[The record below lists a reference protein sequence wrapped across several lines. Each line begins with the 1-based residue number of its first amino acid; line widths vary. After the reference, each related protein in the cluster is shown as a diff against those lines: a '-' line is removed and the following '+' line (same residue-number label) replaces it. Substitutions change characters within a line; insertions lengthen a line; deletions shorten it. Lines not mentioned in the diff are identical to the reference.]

1 MNLISCIWLTLTS
14 IMRGRVGPLID
25 HWQRICILAE
35 RIIKRREAAAVRVP
49 PALRRVFVPTHFN
62 LNLTAPLSP
71 SSHTSSLPD
80 SSQSMIG
87 SLSQSFL
94 GVNHLPYNDGQGDL
108 ARLTNTLRAVI
119 EISETCW
126 RGDDCELSNGVR
138 SGLAHVAAHTQ
149 RQSEIAEMRVMFIL
163 SLPLSYSHPSDSL
176 GIF

>member
-1 MNLISCIWLTLTS
+1 MQ
-14 IMRGRVGPLID
+14 GRVGPLID

-49 PALRRVFVPTHFN
+49 PALRRIFVPTHSN
-62 LNLTAPLSP
+62 LPNLTAPLSP
-71 SSHTSSLPD
+71 SSYTSSLPD
-80 SSQSMIG
+80 PSQSMVG

-94 GVNHLPYNDGQGDL
+94 GLNHSPYNDDQGDL

-138 SGLAHVAAHTQ
+138 SGLAQVAAHTQ
-149 RQSEIAEMRVMFIL
+149 RHSEIAEMRVMVIV
-163 SLPLSYSHPSDSL
+163 SLPLSFWL
-176 GIF
+176 FR